1 VRKDP
6 NWKPS
11 RTQNDRKRGMELT
24 IRREGKAITKLE
36 KDLVAYRKSLDV
48 LAQMNRKQGST
59 AAASTS
65 TDAMDEE
72 QRDAAADKQVSAV
85 PNARFMSSDEVDE
98 SLVQRYGSKMAHL
111 FVYVK
116 ELVEND
122 DSNRVIIFSQWD
134 KMLGHVGT
142 HTARHDTGGN
152 LIIGDVHTSNFMQ
165 ARSWRTTA
173 SPPCPAGAMCT
184 SATRPSAPSRTPARR
199 RTSPAFSCSPWFAS
213 SPLSLPPQ
221 CEQCG

>member
-1 VRKDP
+1 MTLLRVALLLASVVPGDRLADQRFLAQAEFEAEVRKDP
-6 NWKPS
+6 TWKPS

-48 LAQMNRKQGST
+48 LKQMNRKQGS
-59 AAASTS
+59 AASASTS

-116 ELVEND
+116 GLVEND
-122 DSNRVIIFSQWD
+122 DNNRIIVFSQWD
-134 KMLGHVGT
+134 KMLGHVST
-142 HTARHDTGGN
+142 HTLNTTRDT
-152 LIIGDVHTSNFMQ
+152 
-165 ARSWRTTA
+165 
-173 SPPCPAGAMCT
+173 
-184 SATRPSAPSRTPARR
+184 TPAESNNRR
-199 RTSPAFSCSPWFAS
+199 I
-213 SPLSLPPQ
+213 
-221 CEQCG
+221 